1 MLKMICA
8 VVQEENEEEKG
19 NKVSGQEEGGGG
31 GGWGGISMLIDS
43 SRAWLARLDSTELA
57 SHDTSPCFPWQSFC
71 WSTGPRSKPPPLH
84 RLCPLPERLH
94 QYQERL
100 VSPRGTMWWWRD
112 RGHSANCQG
121 CRSVFFFFIGGGG
134 VFLGSGGLV
143 FRLLHN
149 CDGLYLE
156 GQSFFFF
163 SLVSPSFSLS
173 SA

>member
-1 MLKMICA
+1 MRRRKETKCQGRRRG
-8 VVQEENEEEKG
+8 VGVG
-19 NKVSGQEEGGGG
+19 VGGG
-31 GGWGGISMLIDS
+31 GGISMLIDS

-71 WSTGPRSKPPPLH
+71 WSTGPRSKLPPLH

-100 VSPRGTMWWWRD
+100 VSPRRRMWWWRD
-112 RGHSANCQG
+112 RGQSANCQG
-121 CRSVFFFFIGGGG
+121 CRSVFFFFYWGGGG

-156 GQSFFFF
+156 GQSFFFP
-163 SLVSPSFSLS
+163 LVSPSFSLS